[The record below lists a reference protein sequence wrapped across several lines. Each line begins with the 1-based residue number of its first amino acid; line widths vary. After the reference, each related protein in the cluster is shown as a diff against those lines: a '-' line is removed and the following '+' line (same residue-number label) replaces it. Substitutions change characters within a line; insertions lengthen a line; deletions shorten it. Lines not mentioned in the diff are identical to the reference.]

1 MDNREASLLF
11 QEICEG
17 FSVSKINSK
26 KIYVK
31 HLTLK
36 EFNIVH
42 SIYEDYYSNAIKKN
56 IPNSKDLFESLKE
69 TGQWTEKDEENLS
82 NQELEIKNLKQTLK
96 KVFRGFEKESISKR
110 LKELEPEFK
119 ESLKLKK
126 SFLRVTAE
134 HYAEKKSNEEVLRL
148 CTFKDA
154 KLEEK
159 LWTEEEFQDLD
170 YFELNSF
177 FNLYS
182 QAIEKFSDKNIMQTS
197 LFSSFKN
204 LTSIFDK
211 DLSSFFNKPVLQLS
225 FYQTNLLNYSKMFQ
239 AIFEN
244 REIPKDIQGDAEK
257 IINFIE
263 EADAKKDKAEKI
275 IKKSQ
280 ESDGFS
286 FAKLSNEE
294 MKELGVEKPKG
305 KDIHKVAQEKG
316 GELTME
322 DFMKMHKK

>member
-1 MDNREASLLF
+1 VNNREISLIF
-11 QEICEG
+11 QEICDG
-17 FSVSKINSK
+17 FSVSEINSK

-36 EFNIVH
+36 EFNI
-42 SIYEDYYSNAIKKN
+42 INNLYEDYYSNAIRKQ
-56 IPNSKDLFESLKE
+56 IPKEEDLFESLKE
-69 TGQWTEKDEENLS
+69 TGQWTEKDEEKLS
-82 NQELEIKNLKQTLK
+82 NQELEVKNLKQTLQ

-110 LKELEPEFK
+110 LKEIEPEFK
-119 ESLKLKK
+119 KSLELKK

-154 KLEEK
+154 KLEEN

-170 YFELNSF
+170 YFELNNF
-177 FNLYS
+177 FNLYT
-182 QAIEKFSDKNIMQTS
+182 QAIEKLSDKNIMQTA
-197 LFSSFKN
+197 LLSSFKN
-204 LTSIFDK
+204 LASIFDK
-211 DLSSFFNKPVLQLS
+211 DLSNFFNKPVLQLS
-225 FYQTNLLNYSKMFQ
+225 FYQTNLLNYSKMFR

-244 REIPKDIQGDAEK
+244 REIPKDIQDDAEK

-263 EADAKKDKAEKI
+263 ETDAKKDKAEKI

-294 MKELGVEKPKG
+294 MKDLGVEKPKG
-305 KDIHKVAQEKG
+305 RDIHKIAEEKG

>member
-1 MDNREASLLF
+1 MKDREVSLIF
-11 QEICEG
+11 QEICSG
-17 FSVSKINSK
+17 LSIAKINSK

-36 EFNIVH
+36 EFNIVNNL
-42 SIYEDYYSNAIKKN
+42 YEKYYSNAVRKK
-56 IPNSKDLFESLKE
+56 IPNNKELFESLKE
-69 TGQWTEKDEENLS
+69 TGQWTEKDEEKLS
-82 NQELEIKNLKQTLK
+82 SQELEIKNLKQTFK
-96 KVFRGFEKESISKR
+96 KLFREFEKESISKR
-110 LKELEPEFK
+110 LKEIEPEFK
-119 ESLKLKK
+119 ESLKLKN

-134 HYAEKKSNEEVLRL
+134 HYAEKKSNEEVLRV
-148 CTFKDA
+148 CMFKDV
-154 KLEEK
+154 KLEEN

-170 YFELNSF
+170 YFELNNF
-177 FNLYS
+177 FNLYTK
-182 QAIEKFSDKNIMQTS
+182 AIEKFSDKNIMQTA

-211 DLSSFFNKPVLQLS
+211 DLSNFFNKPVLELS
-225 FYQTNLLNYSKMFQ
+225 FYQTNLLNYSKMFR

-244 REIPKDIQGDAEK
+244 REIPKDIRDNAEK

-263 EADAKKDKAEKI
+263 ETDAKKEKAQTM

-286 FAKLSNEE
+286 FAKLSNSE
-294 MKELGVEKPKG
+294 MQELGVEKPRG

-322 DFMKMHKK
+322 DFMKIHKK